1 MAATHDERTVS
12 RAEPRAVHEP
22 LIESWAWTRALF
34 AERNTVSGTIWLVVR
49 LLLGWNWISGSVEK
63 FGSYSSGWADGSVV
77 QGFAKGGLAQMT
89 GAHPSVIG
97 GTFGWNKAWLTWVAD
112 TGYRFIGPIIPFLE
126 LTVGVLLV
134 LGLFTGLGA
143 ALGLVMNLSFLFA
156 GSDGVNPVYAVAAL
170 AIIAA
175 WRVAGYYGLDR
186 WVLPTVGVP
195 WTRSREGS
203 REAPDHG

>member
-1 MAATHDERTVS
+1 MAMTHDGAIVHHPER
-12 RAEPRAVHEP
+12 REVHEP

-34 AERNTVSGTIWLVVR
+34 AERNAVSGTIWLVVR
-49 LLLGWNWISGSVEK
+49 LVLGWNWISGSVEK
-63 FGSYSSGWADGSVV
+63 FGSYSSGWANGSAV
-77 QGFAKGGLAQMT
+77 QGFAKGGLAQMS

-97 GTFGWNKAWLTWVAD
+97 GTFGWNKAWLSWVAD

-126 LTVGVLLV
+126 LAVGVLLV

-143 ALGLVMNLSFLFA
+143 ALGLLLNLSFLFA
-156 GSDGVNPVYAVAAL
+156 GSDGVNPVYAAAAL

-175 WRVAGYYGLDR
+175 WRVAGHYGLDR

-195 WTRSREGS
+195 WSRPRASGA
-203 REAPDHG
+203 EAPHEG

>member
-1 MAATHDERTVS
+1 MAATHDERTAS
-12 RAEPRAVHEP
+12 RAEPREVHEP
-22 LIESWAWTRALF
+22 LIESWAWARALF

-49 LLLGWNWISGSVEK
+49 LILGWNWISGSIEK
-63 FGSYSSGWADGSVV
+63 FGSYSGGWANGSAV

-112 TGYRFIGPIIPFLE
+112 TGYRFIGPLIPFLE

-143 ALGLVMNLSFLFA
+143 ALGLLMNLSFLFA
-156 GSDGVNPVYAVAAL
+156 GSDGVNPAYALAAL

-195 WTRSREGS
+195 WTRSRTPS

>member
-1 MAATHDERTVS
+1 MVVNHDERAVAS
-12 RAEPRAVHEP
+12 VDRREVHEP
-22 LIESWAWTRALF
+22 LIESWGWTRALF
-34 AERNTVSGTIWLVVR
+34 AERNTVSATIWLVVR
-49 LLLGWNWISGSVEK
+49 LVLGWNWISGSFEK
-63 FGSYSSGWADGSVV
+63 FGSYSSSWADGSAV

-89 GAHPSVIG
+89 GAHPAVIG

-112 TGYRFIGPIIPFLE
+112 TGYRFIGPVIPFLE

-143 ALGLVMNLSFLFA
+143 ALGLLMNLSFLFA
-156 GSDGVNPVYAVAAL
+156 GSDGVNPAYAVAAL

-195 WTRSREGS
+195 WTETGT
-203 REAPDHG
+203 APSEPPAHG